1 MNSEPP
7 PSGLPD
13 RPLLHGVDWAVRAGV
28 TEEVML
34 GTRQRVR
41 QRRQR
46 RTVALGAV
54 AACLLVASLWIS
66 QPAKPLSIA
75 MAAPASVAVS
85 VPLRQTLPDGTLVEL
100 REGAEISATFSADAR
115 RVVLVRGEAHFQV
128 VKDAARPFIVMVD
141 SVEVRAVGTA
151 FAVQRGAS
159 QVEVLVTHGRVAVDR
174 IAEGGANA
182 SPTAAQTIALLDAG
196 DRTLIEVAN
205 SSAPVVEALPPV
217 QMNRRLAWR
226 TPRLEFTRTPLAEAI
241 PMINEHSAVKL
252 SLADAALGHV
262 RISGLLRADNVE
274 SLFRL
279 LEVEHGIQAERK
291 SATEVVLRAGR

>member
-1 MNSEPP
+1 MNNEPSSSHP
-7 PSGLPD
+7 RN
-13 RPLLHGVDWAVRAGV
+13 RPLLHGVDWALRAGV
-28 TEEVML
+28 ADEVML
-34 GTRQRVR
+34 RTRQRVR
-41 QRRQR
+41 RRRQR

-54 AACLLVASLWIS
+54 AACLLVTVLWMS
-66 QPAKPLSIA
+66 PSAKPLSIPR
-75 MAAPASVAVS
+75 AAPASVALS
-85 VPLRQTLPDGTLVEL
+85 IPARQTLPDGTVVEL
-100 REGAEISATFSADAR
+100 RDGAEISVTFTPGAR
-115 RVVLVRGEAHFQV
+115 RVALVRGEAHFQV

-151 FAVQRGAS
+151 FAVQRGPS

-174 IAEGGANA
+174 VPENGLNA
-182 SPTAAQTIALLDAG
+182 APAAPQTIAMLDAG
-196 DRTLIEVAN
+196 NRTLVAVAE
-205 SSAPVVEALPPV
+205 SAAPVVEAMPPAEM
-217 QMNRRLAWR
+217 QHRLAWR

-252 SLADAALGHV
+252 SLADAALGRV

-279 LEVEHGIQAERK
+279 LEVEHGIQTEQK